1 VKLRL
6 VDNKEKILTKIEQ
19 QAGNK
24 KRYSIYIDGE
34 YTFGISEDVL
44 VKHSLRKG
52 QVLTQ
57 DILKD
62 INHEE
67 EQSKANSYG
76 LRLLSFRNRSE
87 QELVQKMKQKQYDVE
102 VIKNTIAFLKHH
114 QYINDEAFTNDFVKS
129 KLSTQKYGKNRIKQE
144 LYQKGISKDLI
155 NSTIDEMSNSD
166 QEYETALELSR
177 KKLLTSY
184 RNDDTQSQ
192 YRKIGG
198 FLQRRGFGF
207 ETISKVLNKLL

>member
-1 VKLRL
+1 MKLRL
-6 VDNKEKILTKIEQ
+6 VENKEKILTKIEQ

-24 KRYSIYIDGE
+24 KRYSIYVDGQ
-34 YTFGISEDVL
+34 YAFGISEDVL

-102 VIKNTIAFLKHH
+102 IIQNTIAFLKDH

-129 KLSTQKYGKNRIKQE
+129 KLR
-144 LYQKGISKDLI
+144 D
-155 NSTIDEMSNSD
+155 
-166 QEYETALELSR
+166 R
-177 KKLLTSY
+177 KS
-184 RNDDTQSQ
+184 
-192 YRKIGG
+192 
-198 FLQRRGFGF
+198 
-207 ETISKVLNKLL
+207 VV